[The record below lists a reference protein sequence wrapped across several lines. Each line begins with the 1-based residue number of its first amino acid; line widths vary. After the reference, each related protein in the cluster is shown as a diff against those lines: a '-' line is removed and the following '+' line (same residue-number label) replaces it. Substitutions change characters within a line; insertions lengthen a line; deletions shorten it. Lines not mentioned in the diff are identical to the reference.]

1 MVGEVGGRSKRDR
14 GERLEILTLS
24 IGVGVLFGFFLWEK
38 TGLQPG
44 GWVVPGYIA
53 FFFIGSLVTCG
64 FSFEFCSYTL
74 YL

>member
-1 MVGEVGGRSKRDR
+1 M
-14 GERLEILTLS
+14 EILTLS

-53 FFFIGSLVTCG
+53 FFYRILGCLWFW
-64 FSFEFCSYTL
+64 F
-74 YL
+74 

>member
-53 FFFIGSLVTCG
+53 FFYRILGCLWFW
-64 FSFEFCSYTL
+64 F
-74 YL
+74 